1 MSQHETQF
9 AFRSQ
14 RSRGDPVDTALEN
27 LSTEQLYRMLELLD
41 MVEKQK
47 ELEMESATQKEIDT
61 LKYLMENV
69 NVE

>member
-1 MSQHETQF
+1 M
-9 AFRSQ
+9 
-14 RSRGDPVDTALEN
+14 DTALEN